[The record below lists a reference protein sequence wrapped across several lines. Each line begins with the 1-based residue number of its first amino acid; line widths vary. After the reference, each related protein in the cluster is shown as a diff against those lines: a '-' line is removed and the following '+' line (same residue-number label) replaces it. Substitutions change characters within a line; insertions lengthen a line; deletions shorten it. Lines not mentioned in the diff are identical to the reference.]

1 MIYAL
6 EKYFIDISA
15 YKLLQI
21 LTLLTDT
28 INNGENNNYR
38 RLRTDRN

>member
-1 MIYAL
+1 MISAL

-15 YKLLQI
+15 FKLFQI

-28 INNGENNNYR
+28 IKTWEK
-38 RLRTDRN
+38 